1 MNYKVSS
8 HAPVRGHQSV
18 LGAGRDGYSGFKS
31 CPREGASVLSGLF
44 RRSAHVSSH
53 APVRGHLPRYRLS
66 TASSYV
72 SSHAPVRGHLYS

>member
-53 APVRGHLPRYRLS
+53 APVRGHREGGNQGGLVVTWFQVMP
-66 TASSYV
+66 
-72 SSHAPVRGHLYS
+72 P